1 MSVFDGGATAN
12 RNDASA
18 APSTRPSHLRP
29 VHSSR
34 DAAPDA
40 SVSGVVGAAPAP
52 TGGQTQQPS
61 PTSAHALGA
70 NLTHHHTLNGD
81 TTDHPGK
88 IEVSSHAIASIAGRA
103 VAECYGVVGI
113 AVRRPWLSPW
123 LGERLGAALDPWLGF
138 LPGAVELAAPDQYA
152 RGVDVRF
159 VDDHIAIDVNVVV
172 EHGLRISEI
181 AHNIMASVKFAVEQT
196 LGLRVVRVN
205 VNVQALRIDL

>member
-1 MSVFDGGATAN
+1 MSAYDGGATAN
-12 RNDASA
+12 RNDAA
-18 APSTRPSHLRP
+18 TAPPTRPSHLRP
-29 VHSSR
+29 VR
-34 DAAPDA
+34 NMAPDS
-40 SVSGVVGAAPAP
+40 SVSGVAASASA
-52 TGGQTQQPS
+52 GGQAPS
-61 PTSAHALGA
+61 LSPMSPHALGA
-70 NLTHHHTLNGD
+70 NLTHRHTLTGD
-81 TTDHPGK
+81 DANLPGK

-123 LGERLGAALDPWLGF
+123 LGERLGALLDPWLGF
-138 LPGAVELAAPDQYA
+138 LPGAVELAAPDHYA

-181 AHNIMASVKFAVEQT
+181 AHNIMANVKFAVEQT

-205 VNVQALRIDL
+205 VNVQALRIDR

>member
-12 RNDASA
+12 RNDATA
-18 APSTRPSHLRP
+18 APPSRPTHLRP
-29 VHSSR
+29 VR
-34 DAAPDA
+34 NTAPDA
-40 SVSGVVGAAPAP
+40 SASGAAGAAPAP
-52 TGGQTQQPS
+52 SSAPPS
-61 PTSAHALGA
+61 PTSAHALNA
-70 NLTHHHTLNGD
+70 NLTRRHTLNGD
-81 TTDHPGK
+81 ATDHPGK

-113 AVRRPWLSPW
+113 AVRRPWLNPW
-123 LGERLGAALDPWLGF
+123 LGERLGAMLDPWLGF

-172 EHGLRISEI
+172 EHGLRITEI
-181 AHNIMASVKFAVEQT
+181 AHNIMANVKFAVEQS

>member
-1 MSVFDGGATAN
+1 MSAFDGGATAN
-12 RNDASA
+12 RNDAA
-18 APSTRPSHLRP
+18 IAPPTRPSHLRP
-29 VHSSR
+29 VR
-34 DAAPDA
+34 NTAPDS
-40 SVSGVVGAAPAP
+40 SVSGVAAPAAP
-52 TGGQTQQPS
+52 TAGPTQAS
-61 PTSAHALGA
+61 HAHALGP
-70 NLTHHHTLNGD
+70 NLTHRHTLSDD

-88 IEVSSHAIASIAGRA
+88 IEVSTHAIASIAGRA

-123 LGERLGAALDPWLGF
+123 LGERLAALLDPWLGF

-172 EHGLRISEI
+172 EHGLRITEI
-181 AHNIMASVKFAVEQT
+181 AHNIMATVKFAVEQS
-196 LGLRVVRVN
+196 LGVRVVRVN